1 MKRGLYVVVR
11 ADLPMG
17 LQMAQLGH
25 AAYEFG
31 RSHPN
36 LDVGENIYVLSAPN
50 EEALLKLVQLA
61 VGLCPITI
69 FHEPDV
75 GGQLTAA
82 AFGGGA
88 SKLLRKLPPAGRA
101 QTHDPDCRNG
111 GHCKGCGRC
120 RLRRDDSTSCEACW

>member
-1 MKRGLYVVVR
+1 
-11 ADLPMG
+11 MG

-101 QTHDPDCRNG
+101 QAACAMGAESCGAAMPG
-111 GHCKGCGRC
+111 GPPPPGNPGI
-120 RLRRDDSTSCEACW
+120 SGPPGGAAAACMP